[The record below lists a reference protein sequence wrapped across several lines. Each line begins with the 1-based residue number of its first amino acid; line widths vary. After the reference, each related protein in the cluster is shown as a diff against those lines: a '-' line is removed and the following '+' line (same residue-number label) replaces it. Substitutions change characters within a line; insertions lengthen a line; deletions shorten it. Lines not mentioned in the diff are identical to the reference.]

1 MKLNSKIS
9 FLFLVCVMAGCS
21 SAQQGPVPIQ
31 LSANGPTVINARPE
45 PGVIVLNSDMQP
57 MNPAQVIA
65 DVKDFKSRVTDV
77 RLKFLDVPLEVPME
91 NIGGTAWRA
100 ELTPQELQML
110 AVSGKTVKYRAIV
123 VAKNANGDK
132 SPAMEP
138 LFVAVKA
145 PQRATYG

>member
-1 MKLNSKIS
+1 MLLGS
-9 FLFLVCVMAGCS
+9 AGPGS
-21 SAQQGPVPIQ
+21 HQ
-31 LSANGPTVINARPE
+31 LSANGPTVINARAE

-57 MNPAQVIA
+57 MSPAQVIA

-110 AVSGKTVKYRAIV
+110 AVSGKTVKYRAR
-123 VAKNANGDK
+123 
-132 SPAMEP
+132 SWLPRTPAEISLQATEP

-145 PQRATYG
+145 PQPRPTAEKPNLLIEFGDALRPLS